1 MEIIDGKK
9 IAERIK
15 DEIVADTCQIANSA
29 SNRRPNLAIILVG
42 EREDSK
48 LYVSLKEKEGVKI
61 GIDTNLYKL
70 DESTSEAEILNLIGF
85 LNRDEMIDGILVQL
99 PLPEKFDTDKIIK
112 TINPLKDA
120 DGFHPQ
126 HPAYLISPVL
136 GSILEILKEIKFF
149 SQGKRACVLYNSE
162 VFGSTLAASLK
173 SLGLAIDLVSFK
185 DLDLSDDKKQQ
196 FKREEI
202 KKISVQADLLISAL
216 GLPGFVTKE
225 MVKSGSVIIDIG
237 ITKLAGKVRGDV
249 DFADV
254 KDVSAYITPVPG
266 GIGPLTIALLFR
278 NVLEIY
284 KHRK

>member
-9 IAERIK
+9 IAEKIK
-15 DEIVADTCQIANSA
+15 DKIIADTYKIANSA
-29 SNRRPNLAIILVG
+29 SDRRPNLAIILIG

-70 DESTSEAEILNLIGF
+70 DETSSEAEVLNLIGF

-99 PLPEKFDTDKIIK
+99 PLPSKFDTDKIVR

-126 HPAYLISPVL
+126 HPPYIVSPVL
-136 GSILEILKEIKFF
+136 GAIFEMLQEIKF
-149 SQGKRACVLYNSE
+149 SGNSKRACVLYNSE
-162 VFGSTLAASLK
+162 IFGFSLVENLK
-173 SLGLAIDLVSFK
+173 SLGLDVDSISLK
-185 DLDLSDDKKQQ
+185 DFDALEEKAKQVQLD
-196 FKREEI
+196 EI
-202 KKISVQADLLISAL
+202 KAISSQSDLLISAL
-216 GLPGFVTKE
+216 GLPGLI
-225 MVKSGSVIIDIG
+225 VKDMIKPGAIIIDVG
-237 ITKLAGKVRGDV
+237 ITKIDGKVRGDL
-249 DFADV
+249 DFDAA
-254 KDVSAYITPVPG
+254 KDIASYITPVPG

-284 KHRK
+284 KHRR